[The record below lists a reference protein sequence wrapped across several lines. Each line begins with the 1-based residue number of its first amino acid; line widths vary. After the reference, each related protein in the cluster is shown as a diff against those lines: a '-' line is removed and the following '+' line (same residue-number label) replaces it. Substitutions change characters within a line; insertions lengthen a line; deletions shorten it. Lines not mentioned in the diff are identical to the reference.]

1 MKPACT
7 LESQFQVIMK
17 TLSKPPSH
25 SPEIKN
31 SAAALGH
38 APPSNRGFT
47 LIELLVVVAI
57 IAILASMLLPALSKA
72 KAASHGAGCL
82 NNLRQFAIAN
92 TIYAADH
99 DDQCVPLIDLRRDGS
114 TQLWMANPQFRE
126 TIGYGKKGN
135 STVQTPTDYRC
146 PADTAIWRPSLY
158 AYANNPK
165 LSDSQNTGTLT
176 SYSYNF
182 EDWYPSDGRSW
193 ALASKDHAGHKLSQ
207 VEAPSQK
214 LIFHDGH
221 DWWSQW
227 KGADYTKGWDRL
239 RQKGSVQAYK
249 DAGTGGP
256 TLYRHNE
263 GANLGF
269 YDGHAERLR
278 KQKVWIAANYNVRP
292 KQPGMWVARPEVWN
306 SYH

>member
-1 MKPACT
+1 MNTRNPSGNSSPKFRSNGGP
-7 LESQFQVIMK
+7 SSF
-17 TLSKPPSH
+17 SK
-25 SPEIKN
+25 
-31 SAAALGH
+31 SA
-38 APPSNRGFT
+38 FT

-57 IAILASMLLPALSKA
+57 IAILASMLLPALQKA
-72 KAASHGAGCL
+72 KAAGQGAGCL
-82 NNLRQFAIAN
+82 NNLRQFSIAN

-99 DDQCVPLIDLRRDGS
+99 DDQCVPLIDLRRDNS
-114 TQLWMANPQFRE
+114 TQIWMANQTFRDL
-126 TIGYGKKGN
+126 IGYRMGVN
-135 STVQTPTDYRC
+135 SVVQTPTEYRC

-165 LSDSQNTGTLT
+165 LSDKQNTGTLT

-193 ALASKDHAGHKLSQ
+193 ALASSDHAGHRLGQ
-207 VEAPSQK
+207 VEEPATK
-214 LIFHDGH
+214 LIFHDGD

-239 RQKGSVQAYK
+239 HQKGSVQAYK

-263 GANLGF
+263 GANLAF
-269 YDGHAERLR
+269 YDGHAEHLR
-278 KQKVWIAANYNVRP
+278 KQKVWITANYTSRP
-292 KQPGMWVARPEVWN
+292 KQPGMWVARLDTWN
-306 SYH
+306 KYH

>member
-1 MKPACT
+1 MKTNPIGPRN
-7 LESQFQVIMK
+7 LNESQ
-17 TLSKPPSH
+17 
-25 SPEIKN
+25 E
-31 SAAALGH
+31 
-38 APPSNRGFT
+38 RGFT
-47 LIELLVVVAI
+47 LIELLVVIAI

-72 KAASHGAGCL
+72 KAAGQGAGCI

-92 TIYAADH
+92 TIYAVDH
-99 DDQCVPLIDLRRDGS
+99 DDQCVPLIDLRRDGT
-114 TQLWMANPQFRE
+114 TQIWMANEKYRDLV
-126 TIGYGKKGN
+126 GYGKMGN
-135 STVQTPTDYRC
+135 STVQTPTQYRC
-146 PADTAIWRPSLY
+146 PSDTAIWRPALY
-158 AYANNPK
+158 SYANNASQ
-165 LSDSQNTGTLT
+165 SDALNKGTLT

-193 ALASKDHAGHKLSQ
+193 ALASTDHAGHKMSAVQ
-207 VEAPSQK
+207 EPSQK

-263 GANLGF
+263 GANLAF
-269 YDGHAERLR
+269 YDGHAERMR
-278 KQKVWIAANYNVRP
+278 KQKVWIAANYNSRP
-292 KQPGMWVARPEVWN
+292 KQTGMWVAVLEVWN
-306 SYH
+306 KYH

>member
-1 MKPACT
+1 M
-7 LESQFQVIMK
+7 
-17 TLSKPPSH
+17 H
-25 SPEIKN
+25 
-31 SAAALGH
+31 ALNRLQSR
-38 APPSNRGFT
+38 SNTSLTPGRASIRTQKVGFT
-47 LIELLVVVAI
+47 LIELLVVIAI
-57 IAILASMLLPALSKA
+57 IAILAGMLLPALQKA
-72 KAASHGAGCL
+72 KAASHSAGCL
-82 NNLRQFAIAN
+82 NNLRQFSIAN
-92 TIYAADH
+92 TIYAGDH
-99 DDQCVPLIDLRRDGS
+99 DDQSVPLIELRRDGT
-114 TQLWMANPQFRE
+114 TQLWMANPQYRDL
-126 TIGYGKKGN
+126 IGYGRSGN
-135 STVQTPTDYRC
+135 STVQTPKEYRC

-158 AYANNPK
+158 AYANNPR
-165 LSDSQNTGTLT
+165 LSDQENRGTLT

-193 ALASKDHAGHKLSQ
+193 ALASKDHAGHKLSLIQ
-207 VEAPSQK
+207 EPAQK

-263 GANLGF
+263 GADLAF

-278 KQKVWIAANYNVRP
+278 KQRVWIAAYYNARP
-292 KQPGMWVARPEVWN
+292 KQPGMWVARLEVWN
-306 SYH
+306 SYRQ

>member
-1 MKPACT
+1 MNTRPTCNH
-7 LESQFQVIMK
+7 ERSQN
-17 TLSKPPSH
+17 SK
-25 SPEIKN
+25 
-31 SAAALGH
+31 G
-38 APPSNRGFT
+38 GFT
-47 LIELLVVVAI
+47 LIELLVVIAI
-57 IAILASMLLPALSKA
+57 IAILAGMLLPALSKA
-72 KAASHGAGCL
+72 KAAGQGAGCI

-92 TIYAADH
+92 TIYAVDH
-99 DDQCVPLIDLRRDGS
+99 DDLSVPLIELRKDGS
-114 TQLWMANPQFRE
+114 TQIWMGNPKFRDL
-126 TIGYGKKGN
+126 IGYGKSGN
-135 STVQTPTDYRC
+135 STVQTPIEYRC
-146 PADTAIWRPSLY
+146 PSDTTIWRPSLY

-165 LSDSQNTGTLT
+165 LSDLQNTGTLS

-193 ALASKDHAGHKLSQ
+193 ALASKDNAGHKLSL
-207 VEAPSQK
+207 VEEPAQK
-214 LIFHDGH
+214 LIFHDGD

-239 RQKGSVQAYK
+239 HQKGSVQAYK

-263 GANLGF
+263 GASFAF

-278 KQKVWIAANYNVRP
+278 KQKVWIAANYNSKP

-306 SYH
+306 LYR